1 MMSVSLSGRLSPR
14 ATTMPE
20 KLSNLFLMLLGAVGD
35 RLRPDHPWRLDVP
48 LGVRIQAR
56 LWRIKKRIATLL
68 ARIEAGT
75 LRPPRPYKPRERP
88 PGPDP
93 ERPERAPGARPSQPR
108 LPTHQAWLNRLV
120 RPRESE
126 ASVVATVSHFLAQML
141 QSPELTLLI
150 GQHPRLAEA
159 FRPLCRM
166 VGVDPSLLPP
176 RPPGP
181 PRPARPKR
189 PAPPPPDPTP
199 PQRDEVIGPGSLLWS
214 GAKPL
219 AKGFRIRDWDVPRS
233 KDKEAKFLRR
243 VRI

>member
-1 MMSVSLSGRLSPR
+1 MNYWLLPR
-14 ATTMPE
+14 AETIAE
-20 KLSNLFLMLLGAVGD
+20 RVSNLFLMLLGAVGD

-75 LRPPRPYKPRERP
+75 LRPPSPSKPRARP
-88 PGPDP
+88 PRPDLEGPD
-93 ERPERAPGARPSQPR
+93 RGPGARIAEPR
-108 LPTHQAWLNRLV
+108 LPTHRAWLNRLV

-141 QSPELTLLI
+141 QSPELAALI
-150 GQHPRLAEA
+150 GQHPRLAEE

-166 VGVDPSLLPP
+166 VGVDPGLLPP
-176 RPPGP
+176 RPPRP

-189 PAPPPPDPTP
+189 PAPPPAPKP
-199 PQRDEVIGPGSLLWS
+199 PRRDEPIGPGSLLWS

-219 AKGFRIRDWDVPRS
+219 AKGFRIRDWDAPRS
-233 KDKEAKFLRR
+233 KAKDAQGLRR

>member
-1 MMSVSLSGRLSPR
+1 MNYWLLPR

-35 RLRPDHPWRLDVP
+35 RLRPDHPWRLDVS

-75 LRPPRPYKPRERP
+75 LRPPRPHKPRQRP
-88 PGPDP
+88 SRPKAEGPSTD
-93 ERPERAPGARPSQPR
+93 RGARPTEPR
-108 LPTHQAWLNRLV
+108 LPTHRAWLNRLV

-126 ASVVATVSHFLAQML
+126 ASVVATVSHHLAQML
-141 QSPELTLLI
+141 RSPELTLLI
-150 GQHPRLAEA
+150 GQHPRLAEE

-176 RPPGP
+176 RPPRP
-181 PRPARPKR
+181 PRPGRPKQ
-189 PAPPPPDPTP
+189 PAPPPPAPKS
-199 PQRDEVIGPGSLLWS
+199 PQRDEPIGPGSLLWS

>member
-1 MMSVSLSGRLSPR
+1 MHYWLLPR
-14 ATTMPE
+14 AETMPE

-35 RLRPDHPWRLDVP
+35 RLRPDHPWRLDAP

-75 LRPPRPYKPRERP
+75 LRPPRPSKPRQRP
-88 PGPDP
+88 PRPDP
-93 ERPERAPGARPSQPR
+93 QGPVRGPGAGAAAPR

-126 ASVVATVSHFLAQML
+126 ASVVATVRNTLAQML
-141 QSPELTLLI
+141 RSPELAALI

-166 VGVDPSLLPP
+166 VGVDPGLLPP

-181 PRPARPKR
+181 PRSPRPGRPKR
-189 PAPPPPDPTP
+189 PAPPPPDPKP
-199 PQRDEVIGPGSLLWS
+199 PQRDGVIGPGSLLWS

-243 VRI
+243 VRL